1 MCGGSKKSAPAP
13 APAPVQM
20 QDPTAAGQSQAEANA
35 AQQRVNA
42 ATILSTTTDNNKFG
56 AELAQ

>member
-13 APAPVQM
+13 VPKPVQM
-20 QDPTAAGQSQAEANA
+20 QDPAAAGQSQAEANIA
-35 AQQRVNA
+35 AQRANA
-42 ATILSTTTDNNKFG
+42 ATILSTTGGKNEFG